1 MLAATPDF
9 LTLSYRPDLEVLVVR
24 WMRVISLAEMQQGYE
39 LLLQAA
45 THHGCRQWL
54 LDARRRNNTDREGA
68 VWMVQDFLPRLH
80 GQLGGR
86 TALAYLL
93 PPVQLRDAQADG
105 AFPPAS
111 FFDGKPFIA
120 ERFTEERQALDWL
133 EHHKSAVTGQV

>member
-1 MLAATPDF
+1 MLSDTPDF
-9 LTLSYRPDLEVLVVR
+9 LALSHRPDLEVLVGR
-24 WMRVISLAEMQQGYE
+24 WMRVISLAEMCHGYE

-45 THHGCRQWL
+45 TQYRCRQWL
-54 LDARRRNNTDREGA
+54 IDARRRNNTDQQGA

-93 PPVQLRDAQADG
+93 PPVHLRDPQADA

-111 FFDGKPFIA
+111 FFEGKPFVA
-120 ERFTEERQALDWL
+120 ERFTEERMALNWL
-133 EHHKSAVTGQV
+133 QQIQLASAAQ

>member
-1 MLAATPDF
+1 MIPDIPDF
-9 LTLSYRPDLEVLVVR
+9 LALSHRPDLEVLVAR

-45 THHGCRQWL
+45 TQHRCRQWL
-54 LDARRRNNTDREGA
+54 IDARRRNNTDREGA
-68 VWMVQDFLPRLH
+68 VWMVQDFLPRLQ

-93 PPVQLRDAQADG
+93 PPTNLRDQQADA

-111 FFDGKPFIA
+111 FFDGKPFVA
-120 ERFTEERQALDWL
+120 ERFTDERTALDWL
-133 EHHKSAVTGQV
+133 QQMPPAASGQ